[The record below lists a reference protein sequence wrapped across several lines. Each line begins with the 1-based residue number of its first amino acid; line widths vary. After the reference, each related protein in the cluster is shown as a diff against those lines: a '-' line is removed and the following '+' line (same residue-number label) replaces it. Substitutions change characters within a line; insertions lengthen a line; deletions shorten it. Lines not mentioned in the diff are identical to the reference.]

1 MRLARRDQRALIVL
15 AVTVV
20 LFLLIDLG
28 VLPAV
33 DRLQEARQGV
43 PVQELTLKKYRR
55 AVASE
60 AGRQSS
66 LAELQQRVAAT
77 EAGMLESE
85 TAALAVAEL
94 QRTLKELAAANQL
107 ELAGTEFLPARVLD
121 SNHTLV
127 STRFAVVG
135 NVERLVNFLA
145 ALQSAPKALAVRALT
160 VASSPT
166 QAEKRVNATLVV
178 SGVVRA
184 EKPAE
189 KEKGKG

>member
-1 MRLARRDQRALIVL
+1 MRLARRDQRALMAL
-15 AVTVV
+15 AVAAA
-20 LFLLIDLG
+20 LFLLIDLAL
-28 VLPAV
+28 LPAI
-33 DRLQEARQGV
+33 DRLQEARQGLQ
-43 PVQELTLKKYRR
+43 VQELTLKKYRR

-66 LAELQQRVAAT
+66 LAELQQRVAAA
-77 EAGMLESE
+77 EAGMLVSE

-107 ELAGTEFLPARVLD
+107 ELAGTEFLPARPLD
-121 SNHTLV
+121 SSHTLV

-145 ALQSAPKALAVRALT
+145 ALQSAPKALAVRTLT
-160 VASSPT
+160 VASNPT

-178 SGVVRA
+178 SGVLRA
-184 EKPAE
+184 EKPTE
-189 KEKGKG
+189 KEKGKR